1 MGFKG
6 TPTTTTLDGSKLRIG
21 IVHAR
26 WNEAIIKAL
35 LDGAT
40 AELERLGVLKE
51 NIVIQSVPG
60 SFELPFAC
68 SKMIT
73 ASQKQNVV
81 SNDLLSASNVNLGEL
96 TNPTSSAFDAI
107 IAIGVL
113 IKGATMHFE
122 YISDAVSQGLM
133 KVQLD
138 LGVPVIFGV
147 LTALTEDQALERAGL
162 GQGEAKGHNH
172 GTDWGSAAV
181 EMGVGTKAW
190 GEGKFL

>member
-6 TPTTTTLDGSKLRIG
+6 APTATTLDGSKLRIG
-21 IVHAR
+21 IIHAR
-26 WNEAIIKAL
+26 WNETIIRAL
-35 LDGAT
+35 LEGAT

-51 NIVIQSVPG
+51 NIVVQSVPG

-73 ASQKQNVV
+73 ASQMQNVV
-81 SNDLLSASNVNLGEL
+81 STDLLAASNVNLGETL
-96 TNPTSSAFDAI
+96 NNTSSSFDAI

-113 IKGATMHFE
+113 IKGSTMHFE
-122 YISDAVSQGLM
+122 YISDAVSHGLM

-162 GQGEAKGHNH
+162 GKGEDKGHNH
-172 GTDWGSAAV
+172 GKDWGSAAV
-181 EMGVGTKAW
+181 EMGAGSKAW
-190 GEGKFL
+190 NEGKFL